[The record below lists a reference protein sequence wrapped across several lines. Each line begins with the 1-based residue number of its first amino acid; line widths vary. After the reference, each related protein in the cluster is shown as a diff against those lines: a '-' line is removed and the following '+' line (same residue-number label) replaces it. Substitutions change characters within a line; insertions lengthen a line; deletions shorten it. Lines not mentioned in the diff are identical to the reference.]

1 MTVQLGGVLTALATP
16 FAADGGL
23 DVARLRAVVDRSIEG
38 GVHGVVACGS
48 TGEFTALSSDE
59 RRLVVET
66 VVDQAAGRVPVIA
79 QTGATSTAEAIA
91 LSRHAQS
98 VGADVVMTVA
108 PYYEPLSV
116 DETLS
121 YLRAVAG
128 SVTIPVMLYNLPV
141 ATGVDLDPDTI
152 GALAREVENIR
163 YIKNTTVDMD
173 QSARLIHNHCDVIS
187 TFVGWDSLLLAALAE
202 GAAGVMAGTANVV
215 PRELVAVYDAV
226 SAGDLEGARKTWSQI
241 YPLIEAIMAQPF
253 IAAVKAGLAAVGFPV
268 GAPRPPVAELDPAA
282 AARIAQLAKTATM
295 ETTVGSTLGTT
306 LGITAEVIRPAVR
319 RVRTGGILREG
330 DLPPGGHFIDGA
342 FRPGRS
348 GTSIDVIDPS
358 TGSTIT
364 QVAEGT
370 VEDTDVAVAAAN
382 GAKDSWG
389 RLTPKERSE
398 LLHRVADRVA
408 EHADLLARLESAN
421 TGKPAAVAQ
430 DDVAQTIDTFR
441 FMAGALRAPTSAAAG
456 RYAEDHLS
464 VILREPLGVIGVV
477 TPWNYPLLMAAW
489 KMAPILA
496 AGNTLVIKP
505 SEQTP
510 LTTLKFAELVADI
523 LPAGV
528 VNVVTGYGPVVG
540 TRLAEHPDI
549 AMIALTGSVRSGKAV
564 ARAAAES
571 LKRVHL
577 ELGGKAPVV
586 IFEDADL
593 AAAATALRAAG
604 YWNSGQECGAACR
617 VLVHESVADEFSRLL
632 VDEVS
637 SMVVGEPGA
646 GDDVEIG
653 PLTSKAHF
661 DRVTGYLQRAEAEG
675 VRAAVGGGPL
685 EGAGYFV
692 APTVLV
698 DVPDGAECAR
708 EEIFGPVVTVETF
721 TDEDEVI
728 GRANSVPYGLSASV
742 WTRDA
747 QRSHDV
753 AGKLE
758 AGTVWVNAH
767 LVLANEVPW
776 GGFKGSGYGR
786 DLSIYALDDYSRT
799 KHVMHNVER

>member
-1 MTVQLGGVLTALATP
+1 MTVQLRGVLTALATP
-16 FAADGGL
+16 FTADGGVDEAL
-23 DVARLRAVVDRSIEG
+23 LRKVVDRSVDA

-48 TGEFTALSSDE
+48 TGEFTALSADE
-59 RRLVVET
+59 RRMVVET
-66 VVDQAAGRVPVIA
+66 VVEQAAGRVPVIA
-79 QTGATSTAEAIA
+79 QTGATSTTEAIA

-98 VGADVVMTVA
+98 AGADVIMPVA

-116 DETLS
+116 EETLT

-128 SVTIPVMLYNLPV
+128 SVDIPVMIYNLPV
-141 ATGVDLDPDTI
+141 ATGVDLAPDTV

-163 YIKNTTVDMD
+163 YIKNTTIDMA
-173 QSARLIHNHCDVIS
+173 QSAALIHNHGDVIS

-215 PRELVAVYDAV
+215 PNELVAVYDAM
-226 SAGDLEGARKTWSQI
+226 SAGDLAGARRAWNRV
-241 YPLIEAIMAQPF
+241 YPLIGAIMDEPF
-253 IAAVKAGLAAVGFPV
+253 IRAVKAGMAAVGFPV
-268 GAPRPPVAELDPAA
+268 GGPRPPVAALGGD
-282 AARIAQLAKTATM
+282 AARRIAELAQEMQMTAPTAP
-295 ETTVGSTLGTT
+295 TTTT
-306 LGITAEVIRPAVR
+306 TEVAAVR
-319 RVRTGGILREG
+319 RATASGLG
-330 DLPPGGHFIDGA
+330 DGELPPAQHFIGGA
-342 FRPGRS
+342 FRAGLS
-348 GTSIDVIDPS
+348 GTSIDVVDPS
-358 TGSTIT
+358 SERTIAA
-364 QVAEGT
+364 VAEGT
-370 VEDTDVAVAAAN
+370 AEDTDAAVAAAV
-382 GAKDSWG
+382 AAAPAWAA
-389 RLTPKERSE
+389 LTPKERSE
-398 LLHRVADRVA
+398 VLHQVADRVA
-408 EHADLLARLESAN
+408 ENADLLARLESAN

-430 DDVAQTIDTFR
+430 DDVAQTVDTFR
-441 FMAGALRAPTSAAAG
+441 FMAGALRAPSSAAAG

-489 KMAPILA
+489 KMAPILG

-586 IFEDADL
+586 VFPDADL
-593 AAAATALRAAG
+593 AAAASALRAAG

-617 VLVHESVADEFSRLL
+617 VLVHESVADEFVELL
-632 VDEVS
+632 VKEVA
-637 SMVVGEPGA
+637 SMVVGEPGS

-661 DRVTGYLQRAEAEG
+661 DRVTGYLERAKAAG
-675 VRAAVGGGPL
+675 IRAAVGGGALP
-685 EGAGYFV
+685 GTGYFV

-721 TDEDEVI
+721 SEEDEAVS
-728 GRANSVPYGLSASV
+728 RANSVPYGLSASV
-742 WTRDA
+742 WTNDA
-747 QRSHDV
+747 RRSHDV
-753 AGKLE
+753 ASRLD

-799 KHVMHNVER
+799 KHVMHNVGRA